1 MERGNAQSRQQ
12 IRAHGNRVA
21 WIFIASSGTH
31 GWPLSLPF
39 CRLVRAMTV
48 ARCRGAAPMP
58 AFSPATLFSPRAEKY
73 LNIEIYICFVCHTFV
88 RKYYYVYTYNAVD
101 LHVTFVS
108 YHTLFVQ
115 SSEPYVYVHVR
126 VHVQR
131 TNIFVEKVFSVAS
144 LSCTCTRT
152 VRVHVH
158 VRVVLYVIRKN
169 PAKKRT
175 FVTKNTYTR
184 VRASTRARNQFL

>member
-1 MERGNAQSRQQ
+1 MFRAYTFVRVFFVTSNAFFRQRFFR
-12 IRAHGNRVA
+12 IYVVYCSCTRTVRVHVLLR
-21 WIFIASSGTH
+21 T
-31 GWPLSLPF
+31 
-39 CRLVRAMTV
+39 T
-48 ARCRGAAPMP
+48 
-58 AFSPATLFSPRAEKY
+58 K
-73 LNIEIYICFVCHTFV
+73 V

-144 LSCTCTRT
+144 LSCT

-169 PAKKRT
+169 QQKSIL
-175 FVTKNTYTR
+175 VTKNTYKS
-184 VRASTRARNQFL
+184 VRANTRARNTSRMMARGCAHFVCTTACS